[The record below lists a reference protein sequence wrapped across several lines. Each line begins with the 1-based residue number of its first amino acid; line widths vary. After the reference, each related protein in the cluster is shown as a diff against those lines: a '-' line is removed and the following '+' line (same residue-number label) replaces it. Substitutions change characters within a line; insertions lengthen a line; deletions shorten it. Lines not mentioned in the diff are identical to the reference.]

1 MHDPLILVESVLQS
15 LVTSL
20 QIGAV
25 YGLLCVGLGLI
36 FSIMR
41 VINFA
46 QGEFMMLGMYA
57 ALFAFSALGLGQ
69 TLGTW
74 AGLTLGALLAG
85 VTLFVL
91 AAVLHP
97 ALLARVTGSRV
108 SGTEG
113 DGHYPQLTLTLGLS
127 LVLANGGL
135 LVFGSSPHTVQ
146 TELSS
151 AAWTIGPL
159 VGEDVLL
166 FVNKARSLS
175 LLVAAVMVGA
185 VTLFIQATR
194 IGKTLRAAADNPV
207 AATYMG
213 IDVSR
218 AHRFAFAIGAAV
230 TGVAG
235 GLLASSYPFQPYV
248 GAEFIVIMYTGV
260 VLGGMGSI
268 KGAFW
273 GGLLIGVIQQMSAL
287 VLPMQLQSTAIFVVF
302 LLTLL
307 LRPQGLFGKSVDRA

>member
-1 MHDPLILVESVLQS
+1 MSPSQVLIENILQAV
-15 LVTSL
+15 VTSL
-20 QIGAV
+20 LLGGV

-57 ALFAFSALGLGQ
+57 AFFAFGTFGLGAA
-69 TLGTW
+69 LGTW
-74 AGLTLGALLAG
+74 GGLVASAVLAG
-85 VTLFVL
+85 VALYLVG
-91 AAVLHP
+91 AALHP
-97 ALLARVTGSRV
+97 GLLARVTGARV
-108 SGTEG
+108 AGTEG
-113 DGHYPQLTLTLGLS
+113 EGHYPQLILTLGVS

-135 LVFGSSPHTVQ
+135 LVFGSMQHTIQ

-151 AAWTIGPL
+151 AAWALPL
-159 VGEDVLL
+159 GDEMLV
-166 FVNKARSLS
+166 FFNKARSLS
-175 LLVAAVMVGA
+175 LIVSLAVVLLV
-185 VTLFIQATR
+185 TQFITR
-194 IGKTLRAAADNPV
+194 SRTGKTLRAAADNPV
-207 AATYMG
+207 AASYMG
-213 IDVSR
+213 IDVNR
-218 AHRFAFAIGAAV
+218 AHRTAFALGGAV

-273 GGLLIGVIQQMSAL
+273 GGILIGFIQQMSAL
-287 VLPMQLQSTAIFVVF
+287 FLPLQLQSTAIFVVF

-307 LRPQGLFGKSVDRA
+307 LRPEGLFGRSTDRA

>member
-97 ALLARVTGSRV
+97 ALLARVTHRSLAELALH
-108 SGTEG
+108 EG
-113 DGHYPQLTLTLGLS
+113 DP
-127 LVLANGGL
+127 AW
-135 LVFGSSPHTVQ
+135 VQ
-146 TELSS
+146 
-151 AAWTIGPL
+151 
-159 VGEDVLL
+159 V
-166 FVNKARSLS
+166 
-175 LLVAAVMVGA
+175 
-185 VTLFIQATR
+185 
-194 IGKTLRAAADNPV
+194 
-207 AATYMG
+207 
-213 IDVSR
+213 
-218 AHRFAFAIGAAV
+218 
-230 TGVAG
+230 
-235 GLLASSYPFQPYV
+235 
-248 GAEFIVIMYTGV
+248 
-260 VLGGMGSI
+260 
-268 KGAFW
+268 
-273 GGLLIGVIQQMSAL
+273 
-287 VLPMQLQSTAIFVVF
+287 
-302 LLTLL
+302 
-307 LRPQGLFGKSVDRA
+307 KSVALAR

>member
-1 MHDPLILVESVLQS
+1 MSPSMILVENILQA
-15 LVTSL
+15 LVTSVL
-20 QIGAV
+20 LGGV

-57 ALFAFSALGLGQ
+57 ALYAFGTLGIGVALGAWG
-69 TLGTW
+69 
-74 AGLTLGALLAG
+74 GLVISALLAG
-85 VTLFVL
+85 VALYL
-91 AAVLHP
+91 LGSALHP
-97 ALLARVTGSRV
+97 GLLARVTGARV

-113 DGHYPQLTLTLGLS
+113 EGHYPQLILTLGIS
-127 LVLANGGL
+127 LVVANGGL
-135 LVFGSSPHTVQ
+135 LLFGSSTHTIK

-151 AAWTIGPL
+151 AAWGLPL
-159 VGEDVLL
+159 GDEMMLFFNQARTLSLAVALVMVLL
-166 FVNKARSLS
+166 VI
-175 LLVAAVMVGA
+175 
-185 VTLFIQATR
+185 LFITNSR
-194 IGKTLRAAADNPV
+194 VGKTLRAASDNPV
-207 AATYMG
+207 AASYMG

-218 AHRFAFAIGAAV
+218 AHRTAFALGGAV

-248 GAEFIVIMYTGV
+248 GGEFIVIMYTGV
-260 VLGGMGSI
+260 VLGGMGSV

-273 GGLLIGVIQQMSAL
+273 GGILIAFIQQMSSL
-287 VLPMQLQSTAIFVVF
+287 FLPLQLQSTAIFVVF

-307 LRPQGLFGKSVDRA
+307 LRPEGLFGRSTDRA